1 MSREREVLIP
11 LIKETG
17 WNSGRNYAT
26 LAMMS
31 FGRRFDSPATP
42 LAPRLSVVDELRG
55 YEEAIML
62 YFVEHPS
69 PPSWEQDPKTGEWFY
84 HAPSLASAFYSSACM
99 SLDEL
104 QKQETEGEVEALRG
118 IKMEAA
124 KASLLDL
131 AEKALTYKGR
141 PQAELDRI
149 SELFQAYARLN
160 PNENTGDEK
169 RVVEMD
175 EIIRVAVG

>member
-1 MSREREVLIP
+1 M
-11 LIKETG
+11 
-17 WNSGRNYAT
+17 
-26 LAMMS
+26 
-31 FGRRFDSPATP
+31 
-42 LAPRLSVVDELRG
+42 
-55 YEEAIML
+55 
-62 YFVEHPS
+62 
-69 PPSWEQDPKTGEWFY
+69 
-84 HAPSLASAFYSSACM
+84 
-99 SLDEL
+99 
-104 QKQETEGEVEALRG
+104 EALRG